1 MSCRKGT
8 QKMSERKV
16 LLNIRSL
23 CNGEENL
30 NLICDGVLSEKDGG
44 YRISWDG
51 SESLGKEG
59 EENSVEIYGD
69 DTFIFGIGDGT
80 PLMLGKNR
88 TCAVSDFDLGSGGVP
103 VQFFVS
109 DLKNTLN
116 DNGGNVILDYSVS
129 TPLASSVS
137 KRFELAV
144 IR

>member
-1 MSCRKGT
+1 
-8 QKMSERKV
+8 MSERKV

-23 CNGEENL
+23 YNGEETL

-51 SESLGKEG
+51 SDCLGKEG

-69 DTFIFGIGDGT
+69 DTFIFGIGDGA
-80 PLMLGKNR
+80 PLMLGKKR
-88 TCAVSDFDLGSGGVP
+88 TCAVAGSDYGNGGVP

-109 DLKNTLN
+109 ELKTTLN
-116 DNGGNVILDYSVS
+116 YDGGNVIIDYSVS
-129 TPLASSVS
+129 NPLTSSVS

-144 IR
+144 IK